1 MKYFGLFIVSLLFSC
16 SHSRK
21 VNENTAEQTSWD
33 AGRISRFEAAGKSFS
48 DTSRATIDYMLA
60 RPDAPLKRITDSLV
74 ASYLG
79 LECCK
84 DGSQQVT
91 SRQLE
96 AYADV
101 FLSEYIDL
109 TEQDSSATFP
119 WYMHAG
125 IDFCLIDNAYVKADF
140 SMETY
145 TGGAHGNANFT
156 TYMIDVETATIVR
169 LEDICTNIPEL
180 EKRAEAVF
188 RKTYGMNPKA
198 NWSEEGFWFTDNVF
212 HLNRNF
218 SFENKTLTFVFNQY
232 EIAPY
237 SMGVFYIELP
247 FSEINDLL
255 KIKK

>member
-1 MKYFGLFIVSLLFSC
+1 MKYIGLFMVLFLFSC
-16 SHSRK
+16 GNSRK
-21 VNENTAEQTSWD
+21 INGDVVEQAIWD
-33 AGRISRFEAAGKSFS
+33 VGRINRYEAAGKSSS
-48 DTSRATIDYMLA
+48 DTSRATIDYILA
-60 RPDAPLKRITDSLV
+60 RNDAPLKHITDSLV
-74 ASYLG
+74 ANYLG

-91 SRQLE
+91 PQQLE
-96 AYADV
+96 AHADL

-125 IDFCLIDNAYVKADF
+125 IDFCFVGDAYVKADF

-156 TYMIDVETATIVR
+156 TYMIDTETAAIVR
-169 LEDICTNIPEL
+169 LEDICIDIPQL
-180 EKRAEAVF
+180 EKRAEALF
-188 RKTYGMNPKA
+188 RKQYGINAKA
-198 NWSEEGFWFTDNVF
+198 SLSEEGFWFPDNLF

-237 SMGVFYIELP
+237 AMGVFYIELP
-247 FSEINDLL
+247 FQEINDLL